1 MVLLRN
7 LSGLCEWYEREPAPS
22 MKPSSANKTLGDQ
35 SRRGGTC
42 SDGALGSLQVDIRAF
57 LLLDPNLSRTAL
69 WPAEPCVPRPP
80 LRTIAAQS
88 AKQPPH
94 LHPSVPS
101 STSPPLSSPSLL
113 RLRLSWPCNTQLSAV
128 IECIIHWLLFKGELR
143 WCANR
148 LPRVQP
154 VFIYRGSKHWNS
166 WPVQKVVPLP
176 ICLAVCSVG
185 RVFRSRRSPLLF
197 LRRHR
202 HWQPFISVPVHF

>member
-1 MVLLRN
+1 MCMLCCVKGMVQI
-7 LSGLCEWYEREPAPS
+7 
-22 MKPSSANKTLGDQ
+22 KPRGDQ

-42 SDGALGSLQVDIRAF
+42 SDGGLGRLQVDIRAF
-57 LLLDPNLSRTAL
+57 WLLDPNPSRTAVWL
-69 WPAEPCVPRPP
+69 AEPCVPPPP

-101 STSPPLSSPSLL
+101 SASPPLSSPALL
-113 RLRLSWPCNTQLSAV
+113 CLWLSWLRSTQLPAV
-128 IECIIHWLLFKGELR
+128 IECKIHWLLFKGELR

-166 WPVQKVVPLP
+166 WRVQKVAPLP

-185 RVFRSRRSPLLF
+185 CLFRSRRSPLLF
-197 LRRHR
+197 LRRHQ
-202 HWQPFISVPVHF
+202 HWQPFISVPTHF